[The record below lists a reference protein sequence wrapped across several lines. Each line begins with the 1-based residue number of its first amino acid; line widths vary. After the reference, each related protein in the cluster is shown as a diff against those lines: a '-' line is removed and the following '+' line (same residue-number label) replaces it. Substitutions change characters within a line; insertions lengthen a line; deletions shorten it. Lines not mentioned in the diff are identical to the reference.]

1 MGRGAVKRLVPAG
14 KRAPKAGARPVT
26 SLKLARKITSAY
38 HSLLYARARARGD
51 APRLAA
57 LAGELAA
64 LGGLETYQA
73 ASALSTSAFRS
84 SRWIFKQLTA
94 HGLQPAR
101 GALPLRVLEL
111 GATNAQLAV
120 CPWLRVRAI
129 DLMSRDPAVEAKD
142 FFDVPVGSGPTGA
155 PSDVAP
161 AAAPAAPAGA
171 GAAGAAAAAKDRVWG
186 ASPSRLRPCAAWGV
200 EAGAYLPPRAL
211 PGVGAVAQLQRRA
224 GARAPTTGCY
234 DIVVNNLVLNCVA
247 EPQARVRMLVACRDH
262 LVPGGLL
269 FFALPSRC
277 LDASAFLARKTVEGL
292 LAALGLAQRA
302 YRQTPKISFY
312 LFQRVDV
319 LPAAH
324 LAAAAPAP
332 APAPAPEA
340 PPPEARPLP
349 SHGAGWRPVIT
360 AADAAE
366 EAWLRRALQHPPV
379 QRSAGAA
386 GLTEFSLSVEPG
398 WVVAAAPAAAAW

>member
-1 MGRGAVKRLVPAG
+1 MGRGAVRRLVPSG

-26 SLKLARKITSAY
+26 SLKQARKITSAY
-38 HSLLYARARARGD
+38 HTILYAKARAAGD

-84 SRWIFKQLTA
+84 SRWIFKQLTGS
-94 HGLQPAR
+94 GLQPAR

-142 FFDVPVGSGPTGA
+142 FFDVPVGSGPSGA
-155 PSDVAP
+155 PADVAP
-161 AAAPAAPAGA
+161 AAPAAGAGGGAGA
-171 GAAGAAAAAKDRVWG
+171 GAGRDRVWG

-200 EAGAYLPPRAL
+200 EAGDYLPPRAL
-211 PGVGAVAQLQRRA
+211 PGVGAVAQLQCRA
-224 GARAPTTGCY
+224 SSHPPTTGCY

-319 LPAAH
+319 LPAEH
-324 LAAAAPAP
+324 LLAAAA
-332 APAPAPEA
+332 APEA
-340 PPPEARPLP
+340 AAAPPPPPARPAP
-349 SHGAGWRPVIT
+349 THGAGWRPVIT
-360 AADAAE
+360 ARDAAE
-366 EAWLRRALQHPPV
+366 EAWLRRALAHPPV

-386 GLTEFSLSVEPG
+386 GLTEFSLSVEPA
-398 WVVAAAPAAAAW
+398 WVVAAAAPPAGSSR